1 MTRNLR
7 NVDTLATMSIQ
18 LIVGLGNPGDKYT
31 KTRHNAGFWFLDGL
45 SHEFRYDKK
54 FNADTAEMRHGGQ
67 KIHLLKPLTFM
78 NLSGDAVQKA
88 LQFYKISPTDMLV
101 AHDELDFPAGV
112 CKLKQGGGHGG
123 HNGLR
128 DIIGKTGN
136 RDFLRLR
143 IGIDHPGDAKQVAN
157 YVLKPPSKIDQQ
169 AIDNSL
175 MDAERAVS
183 VLLSDGVEAAMQKL
197 HSK

>member
-1 MTRNLR
+1 
-7 NVDTLATMSIQ
+7 MSIQ

-45 SHEFRYDKK
+45 SREFRYDKK
-54 FNADTAEMRHGGQ
+54 FNADVAELVQNGQ

-88 LQFYKISPTDMLV
+88 LQFYKIPPTAMLV
-101 AHDELDFPAGV
+101 AHDELDFAAGV
-112 CKLKQGGGHGG
+112 CKLKKGGGHGG

-128 DIIGKTGN
+128 DIMAKTGN

-143 IGIDHPGDAKQVAN
+143 LGIDHPGDAKQVAN
-157 YVLKPPSKIDQQ
+157 YVLKPPSKQEKQ
-169 AIDNSL
+169 AIDNAL
-175 MDAERAVS
+175 MDAERAVT
-183 VLLSDGVEAAMQKL
+183 VLLKEGVEAAMQQL
-197 HSK
+197 HAVAK